1 MPRSW
6 NHALAPA
13 PSRPHNPGTY
23 PLVRV
28 KKATTACE
36 ACQKRKT
43 KVCISSSS
51 SSSFSSSSSADHS
64 SNLTINSDNDGR
76 RRITLKRKIQTLELD
91 RDLLVRL
98 VEAIR
103 NDNDQQTPDVLNLIR
118 SNAPLDEIRLC
129 LSDGQREWQM
139 NNHNH
144 PVKMSRH
151 SPKRYMDVNR
161 IVDIALFQ
169 VPAQPWTSITEDD
182 AFVSHLI
189 SLYFTW
195 QHPILN
201 WIDRD
206 LFLADMQS
214 GRLESRFCSPLLVNS
229 MLAIACT
236 YSDYPESFAV
246 PGEPRSRGDHFFQE
260 ALALLE
266 KEEGRLPLTTLQ
278 ARGEIHIRTSVTG
291 KDRQGWQ
298 YLVEISDCVRQ
309 VLDKREKMIIEANE
323 QGEQMARSIDTAVFG
338 LFSLNPLATLTF
350 QTPSIIKVP
359 KNLGRF
365 PEDHHPT
372 DTWIPYPRQAEPV
385 PAHTN
390 CLLNGQLELALV
402 AWEFS
407 DYLFGDE
414 KPPIVDLERI
424 DRFHDRLEEVM
435 ASLPACIRLGKTPTP
450 GAMDLHMRYYHAILI
465 MYGFVYPTLKD
476 LPIQTQTRIKT
487 LLTTTTH
494 QISTL
499 LTHLRTNYPI
509 ECIPVTSMQYA
520 TIALFTL
527 LLLLLPETT
536 SETKTSSENLK
547 AIFTEIL
554 MTLRALARR
563 WQFAKGTLRLIQL
576 TAIKREI
583 VLPRDT
589 MVLLRDFEEELWKD
603 GERERFSSLYPHF
616 VVAVEQRGRMGGLLE
631 EVEMDR
637 VLDEWEVGGMGEEDG
652 YESSEDGPLDGEG
665 GGLNAY
671 M

>member
-23 PLVRV
+23 PLARV

-43 KVCISSSS
+43 KVCISS

-161 IVDIALFQ
+161 IVDIAPFQ

-402 AWEFS
+402 AWEIS

-414 KPPIVDLERI
+414 KPPIVDLDRI
-424 DRFHDRLEEVM
+424 ERFHARLEEVM
-435 ASLPACIRLGKTPTP
+435 ASLPACIRRGKTPTP

-476 LPIQTQTRIKT
+476 HPIRTQTRIKT

-499 LTHLRTNYPI
+499 LTHLRTTYPI

-520 TIALFTL
+520 TISLFTL
-527 LLLLLPETT
+527 LLLFHHHPSPPETT
-536 SETKTSSENLK
+536 SETKTSSKNLK

-554 MTLRALARR
+554 ITLRAPSPPLA
-563 WQFAKGTLRLIQL
+563 I
-576 TAIKREI
+576 REGNAAS
-583 VLPRDT
+583 
-589 MVLLRDFEEELWKD
+589 EELWKA

-616 VVAVEQRGRMGGLLE
+616 VVAVEQRGMMGGLLE

-637 VLDEWEVGGMGEEDG
+637 VLDEWEGEGMGVEDG
-652 YESSEDGPLDGEG
+652 YESS
-665 GGLNAY
+665 
-671 M
+671 